1 MDREINLINYLPSYI
16 KRYREIQQIT
26 NTENLELQ
34 LLADESERVK
44 NNQFIFICNE
54 TGISRFE
61 SLLNITPEAEE
72 PLDLRIS
79 RVLMRWND
87 MTSYTWKTLVQ
98 KLDILCGENNYKIS
112 SDSDNYMYTLNVHLD
127 MYGQLDELQNLI
139 AYMIPANICMVI
151 NNIIDCSSIGSIFA
165 ASGLAICD
173 EFTII
178 EE

>member
-1 MDREINLINYLPSYI
+1 MDREINLINYLPLYI

-34 LLADESERVK
+34 LLADESERLK
-44 NNQFIFICNE
+44 NNQFIFTCNE

-98 KLDILCGENNYKIS
+98 KLDIFCG
-112 SDSDNYMYTLNVHLD
+112 
-127 MYGQLDELQNLI
+127 
-139 AYMIPANICMVI
+139 
-151 NNIIDCSSIGSIFA
+151 
-165 ASGLAICD
+165 
-173 EFTII
+173 
-178 EE
+178 